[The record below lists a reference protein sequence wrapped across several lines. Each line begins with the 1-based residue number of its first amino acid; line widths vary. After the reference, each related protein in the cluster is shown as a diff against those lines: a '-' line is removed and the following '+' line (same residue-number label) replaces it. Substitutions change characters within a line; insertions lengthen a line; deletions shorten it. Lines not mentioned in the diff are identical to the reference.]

1 MVYKDDSDAQGYFVV
16 NEAAAQY
23 LSRSKPIDFLG
34 FLKDKLLVIQSIQR
48 GISQSFFE
56 AIKGRTPFSDQ
67 EWADYFNMSLKSLQ
81 RYHND
86 PKHVYKPIHSE
97 KIIQLAEVMEE
108 GRATFGNEDKFYRW
122 LDTPSLALGGSK
134 PKTLLHNAY
143 GQELVLAELN
153 AINYGIFA

>member
-1 MVYKDDSDAQGYFVV
+1 MASKNYPEPQGYTVV

-23 LSRSKPIDFLG
+23 LSRSRSVDFVG

-48 GISQSFFE
+48 GISQAFFE
-56 AIKGRTPFSDQ
+56 AIKGRSPFSDQ

-86 PKHVYKPIHSE
+86 PTHVYKPIHSE

-108 GRATFGNEDKFYRW
+108 GRATFGSEDKFYRW

-134 PKTLLHNAY
+134 PKELLRNAY

-153 AINYGIFA
+153 AINHGIFA